1 MCLKEPYNTFKEAKK
16 AASGLIGRL
25 KTSFRVYQCN
35 ECDMFHVTSVAKNR
49 QQKPTKIKYSKLK
62 QMTVD
67 WQKHK
72 NEKPPKP
79 IKPLPI
85 KPQEI
90 KTTYKPFQR
99 FFDK

>member
-49 QQKPTKIKYSKLK
+49 
-62 QMTVD
+62 
-67 WQKHK
+67 
-72 NEKPPKP
+72 
-79 IKPLPI
+79 
-85 KPQEI
+85 
-90 KTTYKPFQR
+90 
-99 FFDK
+99 